1 MIEAISPGTV
11 VYDDDEAYEEALDEH
26 TALLTEPDYPS
37 LYRRL
42 SRRSDAD
49 YLPQDDDDVEHV
61 RRESLGGVR
70 KSAWASLSVLLLG
83 VFVANADASL
93 VLATYGKVSSEFHD
107 LESGS
112 WLVSAYAL
120 AQCAVQPLYG
130 KLSDIYGRK
139 PAIVVAY
146 VLFAI
151 GTAGAGLGR
160 SLWEVVM
167 WRAVQG
173 AGGAGMASMV
183 SIIITDIVPMQEV
196 AVMRSYVNISA
207 TTGRSCGGVLGGV
220 LTQAFGWRW
229 AFLAQVPPTLIAIA
243 MVVWTLHI
251 PTRDPAAASQSKW
264 AKLRRI
270 DFAGAFFLSTTV
282 VAACLILDLGGDK
295 LSWTSK
301 WMYVLAGTTFV
312 SAIAFT
318 VSATYVQEPI
328 FPLRLLQES
337 AVVVNYAI
345 LTLLIMTQMS
355 LVLSV
360 PLYFQTTANASTGQA
375 GAHLIPAFV
384 GNTLGGLIAGHS
396 IKYTGRFKP
405 STVAGPIIS
414 LLCMVLLLF
423 TWQGHTSIVGS
434 LAIFPGGFAN
444 GMIASSTFVGL
455 AAGVD
460 DHDVAIAASGMY
472 MFSNIGLIAAVSAGS
487 AAFQTTLRSSLSSTF
502 NDVKGGKEIIQQALK
517 DIGYVQDST
526 GRIRELLIPC
536 YVDAFH
542 SVNLFS
548 IVCAST
554 ALGFAVI
561 SKGGKLPKPEKH

>member
-1 MIEAISPGTV
+1 MP
-11 VYDDDEAYEEALDEH
+11 H
-26 TALLTEPDYPS
+26 
-37 LYRRL
+37 
-42 SRRSDAD
+42 
-49 YLPQDDDDVEHV
+49 DDDVEHV

-70 KSAWASLSVLLLG
+70 KSAWGSLSVLLLG

-93 VLATYGKVSSEFHD
+93 VLATYGRVSSEFHD
-107 LESGS
+107 LDSGS
-112 WLVSAYAL
+112 WLVSAYVL

-139 PAIVVAY
+139 PAIIVAY

-160 SLWEVVM
+160 SLWEVIM

-243 MVVWTLHI
+243 MVIWTLHI
-251 PTRDPAAASQSKW
+251 PVRDTAAAHQSKW
-264 AKLRRI
+264 VKLRRI
-270 DFAGAFFLSTTV
+270 DFAGAFFLSTTIV
-282 VAACLILDLGGDK
+282 TACLILDLGGDK
-295 LSWTSK
+295 LAWSSK
-301 WMYVLAGTTFV
+301 WIYLLAGATAV

-318 VSATYVQEPI
+318 VSALYVHEPI
-328 FPLRLLQES
+328 FPLRLLRNY

-355 LVLSV
+355 LMLSV

-375 GAHLIPAFV
+375 GAYLIPAFV
-384 GNTLGGLIAGHS
+384 GNTLGGLIAGYS

-423 TWQGHTSIVGS
+423 TWQGHTSIAGS

-444 GMIASSTFVGL
+444 GMVASSSFVGL

-460 DHDVAIAASGMY
+460 EDDVAIAASGMY
-472 MFSNIGLIAAVSAGS
+472 MFSNIGAIAAVSGGS
-487 AAFQTTLRSSLSSTF
+487 AAFQTTLRSALRSTF
-502 NDVKGGKEIIQQALK
+502 HDVQGGEQIIRQALK
-517 DIGYVQDST
+517 DIGYVQHAT

-536 YVDAFH
+536 YVAAFH

-548 IVCAST
+548 IVCTST
-554 ALGFAVI
+554 ALIFAVF
-561 SKGGKLPKPEKH
+561 SKGGKLPKPE